1 MKLTASAIDEL
12 KLGTS
17 TRNYEAVNRS
27 LSVTLPKTMTFQ
39 EMYTADFTLL
49 FIVDVSAEQKLEQVF
64 NCRPGQYNRYSEKE
78 SINRNTRRTK
88 RP

>member
-17 TRNYEAVNRS
+17 TQNCEAVNRS
-27 LSVTLPKTMTFQ
+27 LSVSLQKNNDFQ

-49 FIVDVSAEQKLEQVF
+49 FIVAVSAEQKLEQVF
-64 NCRPGQYNRYSEKE
+64 NCRTGQYNRYSEKE
-78 SINRNTRRTK
+78 SIKRNTRRIK
-88 RP
+88 RS